1 MAEALDPRSHV
12 QRRSSSQTS
21 ASSRRSHRGKPAR
34 AKAIKR
40 LSTSSSTNTPTD
52 LTSFPSLSPDTSP
65 EGFRGEPALNHALSQ
80 ALLAEGSS
88 RRNGERGRKATLEGL
103 TTSLPQISGRNA
115 LFNDS
120 VSSRDVPGSLHLAND
135 DHIERIIARTGAVK
149 LVRQFARD
157 LALRDAEIS
166 SIRQRADEREK
177 ELKKMLRE
185 AQISNQAI
193 EHRLYILENPID
205 KSMDDSTESLGSLS
219 GVRKVS
225 PTIDHMMN
233 QAMSDDVGAQ
243 VLNSSPE
250 EYDKGDGDFRD
261 TIRPNRKDSDPR
273 SRSSSV
279 GSTTKKRSSTT
290 LIRGWQGYIWGSA
303 TVSRKTSK
311 ASSIMSDLGEQD
323 DGDDFLQMPNP
334 PGNRR
339 KPLDGQLFQPL
350 DANSPSSGPDG
361 KSSTSPKNGDAAS
374 VNSRRSSRSFAS
386 WTVKLFAG
394 NPQAGKEG
402 ADSASVKS
410 RTPSNA
416 PNSRVRHSS
425 ATESSKPSGSAI
437 AALKRLNGTLG
448 GQIGSAKSST
458 ASSVRGSRTNLSGLR
473 RDAFSGPRQIA
484 TPESRTSDGSPI
496 TLGPVEMDPIL
507 PMESRPPTLTHIY
520 RNYQPGELLTD
531 RFGFIYDQ
539 RRKKR
544 QRGADAS
551 NNDSA
556 RMSNAETISRIRS
569 DPDLNTGVDASGTE
583 SPSYATPGDD
593 AENGNIPTRRW
604 QDYLK
609 IATKPTELLSHTPA
623 AGAIVTVANAA
634 EQKLRSPSVAV
645 QKGGSISVV
654 NSTPQ
659 AAALMSQV
667 VSSNAEF
674 AGAGNETSAALVPV
688 SEQEPVKLLLE
699 RLTELHDSLQRD
711 RTVKWNE
718 FLRKVRAER
727 RKEGEASDRP
737 SVSLAM
743 PEVALADGEVVG
755 ITDLGTK
762 GKVGRAKWREFRSL
776 VIGGIPVAYRAKI
789 WSECCGASA
798 MRVPGYY
805 DDLVKGNMNPD
816 ADLSVVAQIEM
827 DIHRTLTD
835 NVFFRKG
842 PGVQKLNEVLLA
854 YSRRNPDVGYCQGMN
869 LIAGSLLLIM
879 PTAEDAFWVLASL
892 IENILPAHYYD
903 HGLLASRADQQ
914 ILRQYVS
921 EILPKLSTHLD
932 ELGIELEAL
941 TFQWFLSAFTD
952 CLSAE
957 ALYRVWDVVFCL
969 NTLPTVSATTAA
981 LNSQVQSQTQT
992 QIDNTQGSTVSTTSL
1007 VSNPANSVTVSAPNY
1022 DGDLLANSSGG
1033 GSTFFFQVAVA
1044 LLKLN
1049 EQQLLTTCSTPA
1061 AVYTYIN
1068 HQMTNHAISIDGLI
1082 QASEALRN
1090 MIKREDVCAR
1100 RVVALRDMR
1109 ADMSGGGYA
1118 GSVKTDGSS
1127 SGCTDRQQQQ
1137 QTST

>member
-1 MAEALDPRSHV
+1 MAEALDPCAHV

-21 ASSRRSHRGKPAR
+21 TSSKRSLRSKPVR
-34 AKAIKR
+34 TKALKR
-40 LSTSSSTNTPTD
+40 LSASSSANTPTD
-52 LTSFPSLSPDTSP
+52 LTSFPSLSPDASP

-88 RRNGERGRKATLEGL
+88 RRSHDRGRKATLEGL
-103 TTSLPQISGRNA
+103 TSSLPQMSGRDA

-120 VSSRDVPGSLHLAND
+120 ISSRDVPGSLHLAND

-166 SIRQRADEREK
+166 AIRLRADEREK

-185 AQISNQAI
+185 AQISNQTI
-193 EHRLYILENPID
+193 EHRLYVLENPD
-205 KSMDDSTESLGSLS
+205 KSTDNSIESLGPL
-219 GVRKVS
+219 GRPRKVS
-225 PTIDHMMN
+225 PTIDDMMS
-233 QAMSDDVGAQ
+233 QAMSDDVGGQ
-243 VLNSSPE
+243 MLNSSPE
-250 EYDKGDGDFRD
+250 EYDRGVADFRD
-261 TIRPNRKDSDPR
+261 TIRPNNRNDSDPR

-279 GSTTKKRSSTT
+279 GSTKKRSST
-290 LIRGWQGYIWGSA
+290 LFRGWQDYIWGSN

-311 ASSIMSDLGEQD
+311 ASSIMSDRAGQYEED
-323 DGDDFLQMPNP
+323 DYLQMPNP

-339 KPLDGQLFQPL
+339 KVLDQQIFQPP
-350 DANSPSSGPDG
+350 DANSTSAGPDG
-361 KSSTSPKNGDAAS
+361 KGLTKPKNGDDAS
-374 VNSRRSSRSFAS
+374 VDSRRSSRSIAS

-394 NPQAGKEG
+394 NPQGAKEG
-402 ADSASVKS
+402 ADSTSVRS

-416 PNSRVRHSS
+416 PNSRVRQP
-425 ATESSKPSGSAI
+425 ATDPSKGSGSAV
-437 AALKRLNGTLG
+437 AALKRLNGQT
-448 GQIGSAKSST
+448 GSAKSSAT
-458 ASSVRGSRTNLSGLR
+458 SSVRGSRTNLSAPR
-473 RDAFSGPRQIA
+473 RDVPSGPRQIA
-484 TPESRTSDGSPI
+484 TPESRDGNQ
-496 TLGPVEMDPIL
+496 TNLGPVEMDAIL
-507 PMESRPPTLTHIY
+507 PMESRPPTLSHTY
-520 RNYQPGELLTD
+520 KNYQPGELLTD

-544 QRGADAS
+544 QKEADGS
-551 NNDSA
+551 DLNSK
-556 RMSNAETISRIRS
+556 RISTTETIISLRS
-569 DPDLNTGVDASGTE
+569 DPDLSAGIESIGAE
-583 SPSYATPGDD
+583 SPADATPVEDG
-593 AENGNIPTRRW
+593 ENGNIPTRRW

-623 AGAIVTVANAA
+623 AGPIVTVANGIDT
-634 EQKLRSPSVAV
+634 KSRSPSVAI
-645 QKGGSISVV
+645 QKGGTISVV
-654 NSTPQ
+654 NSAPQ
-659 AAALMSQV
+659 ASALMSPV
-667 VSSNAEF
+667 ASSNAEF
-674 AGAGNETSAALVPV
+674 AGNNEASAVQVSA

-699 RLTELHDSLQRD
+699 RLTELHDSLQRE
-711 RTVKWNE
+711 RTAKWNE
-718 FLRKVRAER
+718 FMRKVRAER

-737 SVSLAM
+737 NVSLAT
-743 PEVALADGEVVG
+743 PEASLADGEVVG
-755 ITDLGTK
+755 ITGLGNK
-762 GKVGRAKWREFRSL
+762 GKVGRAKWREFRNL
-776 VIGGIPVAYRAKI
+776 VLGGIPVAHRAKV
-789 WSECCGASA
+789 WSECSGASA
-798 MRVPGYY
+798 LRVPGYY
-805 DDLVKGNMNPD
+805 DDLVKGNFNTDP
-816 ADLSVVAQIEM
+816 SVVAQIEM

-879 PTAEDAFWVLASL
+879 PTAEDAFWILASL
-892 IENILPAHYYD
+892 IENILPTHYYD

-921 EILPKLSTHLD
+921 EILPKLSAHLD
-932 ELGIELEAL
+932 DLGIELEAL
-941 TFQWFLSAFTD
+941 TFQWFLSVFTD

-969 NTLPTVSATTAA
+969 NTPAATAPSAPPGQA
-981 LNSQVQSQTQT
+981 QSQASKAH
-992 QIDNTQGSTVSTTSL
+992 GSTVSMTSL
-1007 VSNPANSVTVSAPNY
+1007 ISNPANSLTGTTPNPDRDLSVTS
-1022 DGDLLANSSGG
+1022 GGG

-1090 MIKREDVCAR
+1090 VIKREDVCAR
-1100 RVVALRDMR
+1100 RAATLREMR
-1109 ADMSGGGYA
+1109 AAMSGESAASLKSDG
-1118 GSVKTDGSS
+1118 GSS
-1127 SGCTDRQQQQ
+1127 GGADAK
-1137 QTST
+1137 

>member
-1 MAEALDPRSHV
+1 MTEALYPHSNSK
-12 QRRSSSQTS
+12 RRSSSQTS
-21 ASSRRSHRGKPAR
+21 VSSRRSHRNKPAR
-34 AKAIKR
+34 AKAVKR

-52 LTSFPSLSPDTSP
+52 LTSFPSLSPDVSP

-80 ALLAEGSS
+80 ALLEEDNTLH
-88 RRNGERGRKATLEGL
+88 NGERGRKATLEGL
-103 TTSLPQISGRNA
+103 TTSLPQISGRTA
-115 LFNDS
+115 LFSDA
-120 VSSRDVPGSLHLAND
+120 VVSRDVPGSLHLAND

-166 SIRQRADEREK
+166 SIRLRADEREK

-193 EHRLYILENPID
+193 EHRLYILENPVV
-205 KSMDDSTESLGSLS
+205 KSMDDSTESLGPLS

-225 PTIDHMMN
+225 PTIDDMMS

-243 VLNSSPE
+243 VMNSSPE
-250 EYDKGDGDFRD
+250 GYDKGDGDFRE
-261 TIRPNRKDSDPR
+261 TIRPNRKDSNPR
-273 SRSSSV
+273 SRSSSAV
-279 GSTTKKRSSTT
+279 STTKKRSSTA
-290 LIRGWQGYIWGSA
+290 LGRAWQGYIWGSA

-311 ASSIMSDLGEQD
+311 ASSMMSDLNGQD
-323 DGDDFLQMPNP
+323 GGDDFLQMSDP
-334 PGNRR
+334 PGNYR
-339 KPLDGQLFQPL
+339 KPLDEQLFQPL
-350 DANSPSSGPDG
+350 EAIPPTFGTDG
-361 KSSTSPKNGDAAS
+361 KGSTNPKNGDAAS
-374 VNSRRSSRSFAS
+374 VNSRRSSRSFTS

-402 ADSASVKS
+402 TNYPSVRS
-410 RTPSNA
+410 RPSSTA
-416 PNSRVRHSS
+416 PNSRVRQTS
-425 ATESSKPSGSAI
+425 ANDSTKPSGSAV
-437 AALKRLNGTLG
+437 AALKRLNGTVI
-448 GQIGSAKSST
+448 GQTGSTRTST
-458 ASSVRGSRTNLSGLR
+458 TSSVRGSRTNVSGAR
-473 RDAFSGPRQIA
+473 RDGFSSARQVG
-484 TPESRTSDGSPI
+484 TPESRTTDENPA

-551 NNDSA
+551 NNDPS
-556 RMSNAETISRIRS
+556 RISTTETISRIRS
-569 DPDLNTGVDASGTE
+569 DPNLSAGLDTGGTE
-583 SPSYATPGDD
+583 SPSDATPIDT
-593 AENGNIPTRRW
+593 ENGNIPTRRW

-609 IATKPTELLSHTPA
+609 IATKPTELLSDTPE
-623 AGAIVTVANAA
+623 AGAIVAVSNAA
-634 EQKLRSPSVAV
+634 EQKPHSQSVAV
-645 QKGGSISVV
+645 QKRGSISVV
-654 NSTPQ
+654 NSTPH
-659 AAALMSQV
+659 AAALTSQV

-674 AGAGNETSAALVPV
+674 AGSGNEAFDALVPA

-743 PEVALADGEVVG
+743 PEVSLAVGEVVG
-755 ITDLGTK
+755 ITGLGTK
-762 GKVGRAKWREFRSL
+762 GKVGRAKWREFRGL

-789 WSECCGASA
+789 WSECSGASA

-805 DDLVKGNMNPD
+805 DDLVKGSTSSD
-816 ADLSVVAQIEM
+816 ADPSVVSQIEM

-842 PGVQKLNEVLLA
+842 PGVEKLNEVLLA

-869 LIAGSLLLIM
+869 LITGSLLLIM
-879 PTAEDAFWVLASL
+879 PTAEDAFWILASL

-914 ILRQYVS
+914 ILRQYVA
-921 EILPKLSTHLD
+921 EILPKLSAHLD

-969 NTLPTVSATTAA
+969 NTPTASATTAP
-981 LNSQVQSQTQT
+981 LTSQAQSHAQAQT
-992 QIDNTQGSTVSTTSL
+992 DNAQRNAISTGLISHT
-1007 VSNPANSVTVSAPNY
+1007 ANSLTGSAPNS
-1022 DGDLLANSSGG
+1022 DGDPLATSGGG

-1049 EQQLLTTCSTPA
+1049 EQQLLTTCPTPA
-1061 AVYTYIN
+1061 AMYTYIN

-1090 MIKREDVCAR
+1090 VIKHEDVCAR
-1100 RVVALRDMR
+1100 RLVAFRDLR
-1109 ADMSGGGYA
+1109 ADKSGGGFA
-1118 GSVKTDGSS
+1118 GSVKADGRI
-1127 SGCTDRQQQQ
+1127 GAADAQQ
-1137 QTST
+1137 

>member
-1 MAEALDPRSHV
+1 MAEALDSRYDA

-21 ASSRRSHRGKPAR
+21 ASSRRSHRSKPTR
-34 AKAIKR
+34 AMAIKR
-40 LSTSSSTNTPTD
+40 LSASSSTNTPTD

-80 ALLAEGSS
+80 ALLAEDHT
-88 RRNGERGRKATLEGL
+88 RRNGDRGRKATLEGL

-120 VSSRDVPGSLHLAND
+120 VASRDVPGSLHLAND
-135 DHIERIIARTGAVK
+135 DHIERIVARTGAVK

-166 SIRQRADEREK
+166 SIRLRADEREK

-185 AQISNQAI
+185 AKVSNQTI
-193 EHRLYILENPID
+193 EHRLYILENPIG
-205 KSMDDSTESLGSLS
+205 KSINDSTESLGPLS
-219 GVRKVS
+219 GARKVS
-225 PTIDHMMN
+225 PTIDDMMS
-233 QAMSDDVGAQ
+233 QAMSDDVGAR

-250 EYDKGDGDFRD
+250 EYGKGGDGDLRD
-261 TIRPNRKDSDPR
+261 TIRPSRKDSDPR
-273 SRSSSV
+273 SRGSSV
-279 GSTTKKRSSTT
+279 GSTTKKASSGT
-290 LIRGWQGYIWGSA
+290 LLRGWQGYIWGSA
-303 TVSRKTSK
+303 TASRRTSK
-311 ASSIMSDLGEQD
+311 ASSIMSGLDEQD

-339 KPLDGQLFQPL
+339 KPLDRQLFQPL
-350 DANSPSSGPDG
+350 DANSPTFGPDG
-361 KSSTSPKNGDAAS
+361 KRPTDPKNGDAAS

-394 NPQAGKEG
+394 NPQAGQEG
-402 ADSASVKS
+402 TGSAGANS
-410 RTPSNA
+410 RTPSDP
-416 PNSRVRHSS
+416 PNSRVRQSS
-425 ATESSKPSGSAI
+425 ATESLKPSGSAV
-437 AALKRLNGTLG
+437 AALKRLNGTAS
-448 GQIGSAKSST
+448 GQPGSAKSST
-458 ASSVRGSRTNLSGLR
+458 ASSVRGSKINLSAAR
-473 RDAFSGPRQIA
+473 RDGLSGTRQGA
-484 TPESRTSDGSPI
+484 TPESRTTDDNPNA
-496 TLGPVEMDPIL
+496 LGPVEMDPIL
-507 PMESRPPTLTHIY
+507 PMGSLPPTLTHVY
-520 RNYQPGELLTD
+520 RGYQPGELLTD

-551 NNDSA
+551 NNDSS
-556 RMSNAETISRIRS
+556 RISVAETISSIRS
-569 DPDLNTGVDASGTE
+569 DPDLSLNTGVDVKGIE
-583 SPSYATPGDD
+583 SPSIATPVDEI
-593 AENGNIPTRRW
+593 ENGTIPARRW

-623 AGAIVTVANAA
+623 ADPIVTVSNAA
-634 EQKLRSPSVAV
+634 ERKPRSPTVAV
-645 QKGGSISVV
+645 QRSGSISVV
-654 NSTPQ
+654 NSTPPVA

-667 VSSNAEF
+667 VSNNAEF
-674 AGAGNETSAALVPV
+674 AGAGNEASATLVPA

-711 RTVKWNE
+711 RTIKWNE

-743 PEVALADGEVVG
+743 PEASLADGEVVG
-755 ITDLGTK
+755 ITGLGTK

-789 WSECCGASA
+789 WSECSGASA

-816 ADLSVVAQIEM
+816 ADPSVVAQIEM

-879 PTAEDAFWVLASL
+879 PTAEDAFWILASL

-914 ILRQYVS
+914 VLRQYVS
-921 EILPKLSTHLD
+921 EILPRLSAHLD

-941 TFQWFLSAFTD
+941 AFQWFLSAFTD

-969 NTLPTVSATTAA
+969 NTPTASATTAA
-981 LNSQVQSQTQT
+981 LTPQVQSQAHAQT
-992 QIDNTQGSTVSTTSL
+992 ENTNGTTVTPTGPNFP
-1007 VSNPANSVTVSAPNY
+1007 NPANTLIGSTLNS
-1022 DGDLLANSSGG
+1022 DGDVLASSGGG

-1090 MIKREDVCAR
+1090 VIKREDVCAR

-1127 SGCTDRQQQQ
+1127 VGGADKQ
-1137 QTST
+1137 